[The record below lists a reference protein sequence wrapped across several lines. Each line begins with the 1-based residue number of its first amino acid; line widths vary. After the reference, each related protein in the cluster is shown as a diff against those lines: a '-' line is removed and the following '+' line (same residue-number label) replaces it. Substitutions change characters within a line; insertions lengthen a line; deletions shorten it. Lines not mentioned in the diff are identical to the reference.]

1 MRRRSDSPALTPVK
15 LLPFLL
21 MISAFSCEKRETVT
35 VPRMVFAVCPE
46 MPCRVPV
53 GAVRGSVLAGE
64 RRPHN
69 FLIDVRDFAARHPSL
84 SPFRFSPE
92 ERRRATPGRLTVW
105 VQAGERPH
113 RVTLTADTTITLERL
128 LFPQAP
134 VPGTTAVW
142 RPVRPAPRVPRTFR
156 CQDHADAGTWFA
168 VPWTPATAP
177 LPPIR
182 KPSIQLATSP
192 VWAPL
197 TVFVPQGRH
206 FVFARFPGGRADLW
220 TALFAC
226 LGPVSLVDAEPGR
239 IATTQ
244 AAGVSLWQWA
254 APMGPHWRPLAAAL
268 TLDRAQ
274 PGPPGVA
281 PEPPVAVA
289 AIRGREFHVERVDS
303 PVDFLV
309 KMLAAGHLDREEAWA
324 AWTRLQLAGNPP
336 IEFERLREALT
347 ALPE

>member
-1 MRRRSDSPALTPVK
+1 MRRRSDASVLTAVK
-15 LLPFLL
+15 LLPFFLL
-21 MISAFSCEKRETVT
+21 PALFSCEKRETVT
-35 VPRMVFAVCPE
+35 VPRMVFAICPQT
-46 MPCRVPV
+46 PCRVPV

-69 FLIDVRDFAARHPSL
+69 FLIDVRDFAARHPDL
-84 SPFRFSPE
+84 SPFRFAPD
-92 ERRRATPGRLTVW
+92 ERRRASPGRLEVW
-105 VQAGERPH
+105 MQAGERPR
-113 RVTLTADTTITLERL
+113 RVTLEADTTVTLEWLR
-128 LFPQAP
+128 FPQAP
-134 VPGTTAVW
+134 APGTTAVW
-142 RPVRPAPRVPRTFR
+142 RPVRPAPRAFR

-220 TALFAC
+220 MALFSC
-226 LGPVSLVDAEPGR
+226 LGPVSLASAEPGR
-239 IATTQ
+239 IATAQ

-254 APMGPHWRPLAAAL
+254 APVSQRWGLLAAAL
-268 TLDRAQ
+268 ALDKAS
-274 PGPPGVA
+274 PDLVGSG
-281 PEPPVAVA
+281 PEPAVIVA
-289 AIRGREFHVERVDS
+289 AVRGQEHHVERVDS

-309 KMLAAGHLDREEAWA
+309 KMLAAGALDREEAWA
-324 AWTRLQLAGNPP
+324 AWNRLLLAGNPP
-336 IEFERLREALT
+336 NEFERLREALT